1 MGLLCPR
8 IKAKNE
14 KTITKVSPRVD
25 WACFT
30 IKRGRHPFSFRLQKS
45 HQSLL
50 LLTRDKNT
58 LNVVV
63 QRASDSI
70 RPVQPLHL
78 PSFMPPDVFLV
89 CHEKARPLMIYT

>member
-50 LLTRDKNT
+50 LLTRDKEGGSPN
-58 LNVVV
+58 
-63 QRASDSI
+63 SI
-70 RPVQPLHL
+70 HQDFCFTNIMH
-78 PSFMPPDVFLV
+78 
-89 CHEKARPLMIYT
+89 